1 MTLLLREMAR
11 FLGGAIAW
19 IGIELAIAAAIG
31 TIAGVLLQLDR
42 VRTTGIGFVGAAVAA
57 ALAVRLA
64 VPLAWA
70 PIVGGRPLPV
80 MWSSL
85 GAIAAAVVISV
96 ASRRRATAHP

>member
-1 MTLLLREMAR
+1 VTLLLREIGG

-19 IGIELAIAAAIG
+19 IGIELVIAAAIG
-31 TIAGVLLQLDR
+31 TIAGLLLQLDR
-42 VRTTGIGFVGAAVAA
+42 VRTTGIGFLGAAVAA

-85 GAIAAAVVISV
+85 GAIAAVVVSV

>member
-31 TIAGVLLQLDR
+31 MIAGLVLQLDR
-42 VRTTGIGFVGAAVAA
+42 VRITGISFVGAAVAA

-64 VPLAWA
+64 APLAWA

-80 MWSSL
+80 MWSGL
-85 GAIAAAVVISV
+85 GAIVAAVITV
-96 ASRRRATAHP
+96 ASQRKATAHP